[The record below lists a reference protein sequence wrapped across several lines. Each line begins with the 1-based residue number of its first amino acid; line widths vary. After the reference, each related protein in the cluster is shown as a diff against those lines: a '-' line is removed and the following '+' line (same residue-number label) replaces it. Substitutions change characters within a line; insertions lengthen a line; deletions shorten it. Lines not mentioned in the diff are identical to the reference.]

1 MTQYTGAALESE
13 LAAETWSEDFAD
25 VLTCYPLEKV
35 NNALLG
41 YFATRKRESEAI
53 TYPEM
58 CIAFLDLVDRGV
70 LVAEFKSDLANEGL
84 DEMRTKCAPQ
94 TVPSEASRP
103 PAPVDANDFSH
114 MTKAEFE
121 KISTPDARRLYRS
134 NASFQKRAD
143 YFWGGGI

>member
-1 MTQYTGAALESE
+1 MTQYSGVALESK

-84 DEMRTKCAPQ
+84 DEMRTKFAPQ
-94 TVPSEASRP
+94 TVPSAPAHP
-103 PAPVDANDFSH
+103 PSPANANDYSQ
-114 MTKAEFE
+114 MTKVEFE

-134 NASFQKRAD
+134 NPTFQKRAD
-143 YFWGGGI
+143 YCWSGGI